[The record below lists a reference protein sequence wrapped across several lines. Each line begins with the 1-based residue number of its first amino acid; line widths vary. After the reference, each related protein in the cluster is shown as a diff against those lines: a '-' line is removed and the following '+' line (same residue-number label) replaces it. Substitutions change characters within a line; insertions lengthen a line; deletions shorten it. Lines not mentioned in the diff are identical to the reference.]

1 MRQVSQVAKLFL
13 QRSNRQR
20 ITLLDGKSFQAIQ
33 IENVLSSEDNLLSAA
48 INVQF
53 SEFRALFH
61 HLCVGVGEAFAI
73 VQVQGNEGLEI
84 ALQDFCELL
93 VVNNDVLD

>member
-1 MRQVSQVAKLFL
+1 M
-13 QRSNRQR
+13 
-20 ITLLDGKSFQAIQ
+20 
-33 IENVLSSEDNLLSAA
+33 SSEDNLLSTA

-53 SEFRALFH
+53 SEFWALFH
-61 HLCVGVGEAFAI
+61 HLCVGVGEAFAV

-93 VVNNDVLD
+93 VVDYDVLN